1 LECITDLALDR
12 YRVVLFAEGFEKQV
26 G

>member
-1 LECITDLALDR
+1 LEYITDLALDR

>member
-12 YRVVLFAEGFEKQV
+12 YRIVLFAEGFEKQV

>member
-12 YRVVLFAEGFEKQV
+12 YRVVLFAEGFEKQD

>member
-1 LECITDLALDR
+1 LGSITRLALGWH
-12 YRVVLFAEGFEKQV
+12 RVVLFAEGFEKQV